1 MDRSP
6 PPFFKQGPSAN
17 ARLAFFT
24 LLGLA
29 LLMIDAR
36 TGLLSAMRQ
45 GVGTVLYPL
54 QRGLLVPRDT
64 LSMTFDYVGEIAR
77 LRTENSELRR
87 IEAANARQLLQVE
100 QLTQENR
107 QLREVMQAR
116 DRSAVKSVVAEVLY
130 DTRDPFSRK
139 LVLDKGLQQGITAGQ
154 PVVDATGVVGQI
166 TRVFPLTAELTMVTD
181 RNLSI
186 PVQVQRS
193 GQRAIATGSTTA
205 GRLELRYMLV
215 NADIREGDTIVTS
228 GLDSL
233 YPPGLPVGRV
243 VTIDRSGS
251 GNFARVVVEPIGS
264 IESSRLLLVLLV
276 DRSGLPPPPP
286 VEAIETPRSKRAAA
300 ANRRNRSN

>member
-286 VEAIETPRSKRAAA
+286 DEAIETPRSKRAAA
-300 ANRRNRSN
+300 ANRRN

>member
-166 TRVFPLTAELTMVTD
+166 TRVFPLTAELPMVTD

-300 ANRRNRSN
+300 ANRRN

>member
-36 TGLLSAMRQ
+36 TGLLGAMRQ

-100 QLTQENR
+100 QLAQENH
-107 QLREVMQAR
+107 QLREVLQTR
-116 DRSAVKSVVAEVLY
+116 ERTAVKSVVAEVLY

-181 RNLSI
+181 RNLTI

-193 GQRAIATGSTTA
+193 GQRAIATGSATA

-243 VTIDRSGS
+243 VTIDRTGS
-251 GNFARVVVEPIGS
+251 GNFARVVVEPIAS

-286 VEAIETPRSKRAAA
+286 VEVVETPRSKRAAGA
-300 ANRRNRSN
+300 TRRN

>member
-1 MDRSP
+1 
-6 PPFFKQGPSAN
+6 
-17 ARLAFFT
+17 
-24 LLGLA
+24 
-29 LLMIDAR
+29 MIDAR
-36 TGLLSAMRQ
+36 TGLLGAMRQ

-100 QLTQENR
+100 QLAQENH
-107 QLREVMQAR
+107 QLREVLQTR
-116 DRSAVKSVVAEVLY
+116 ERTAVKSVVAEVLY

-181 RNLSI
+181 RNLTI

-243 VTIDRSGS
+243 VTIDRTGS
-251 GNFARVVVEPIGS
+251 GNFARVVVEPIAS

-286 VEAIETPRSKRAAA
+286 VEVVETPRSKRAAGA
-300 ANRRNRSN
+300 TRRN

>member
-233 YPPGLPVGRV
+233 YPAGLPVGRV
-243 VTIDRSGS
+243 VSIDRGRT
-251 GNFARVVVEPIGS
+251 GNFARVLVDPIAGVDR
-264 IESSRLLLVLLV
+264 SRMLLVLLV
-276 DRSGLPPPPP
+276 DRTGNPP
-286 VEAIETPRSKRAAA
+286 VPVPPEASVDARGKRTVK
-300 ANRRNRSN
+300 RD

>member
-300 ANRRNRSN
+300 ANRRN

>member
-54 QRGLLVPRDT
+54 QRGLLLPRDT
-64 LSMTFDYVGEIAR
+64 LSMTFDYVGDIAR

-130 DTRDPFSRK
+130 DTQESF
-139 LVLDKGLQQGITAGQ
+139 
-154 PVVDATGVVGQI
+154 
-166 TRVFPLTAELTMVTD
+166 AE
-181 RNLSI
+181 
-186 PVQVQRS
+186 
-193 GQRAIATGSTTA
+193 TGSGVIIGIGDDHADARYRCA
-205 GRLELRYMLV
+205 GDCGEITYDQIV
-215 NADIREGDTIVTS
+215 FATI
-228 GLDSL
+228 
-233 YPPGLPVGRV
+233 
-243 VTIDRSGS
+243 
-251 GNFARVVVEPIGS
+251 
-264 IESSRLLLVLLV
+264 
-276 DRSGLPPPPP
+276 
-286 VEAIETPRSKRAAA
+286 
-300 ANRRNRSN
+300 